1 MREQL
6 LHRCDPFRLVTVP
19 RKRRGHHFEEVFGVT
34 EEKIVLVPKMRVESG
49 AAHLRAVEH
58 ILHSD
63 VVERFLDKQR
73 HHRISEAIARAANA
87 LVFLFIQFRQVSE
100 HERLFCSISFRTNAG
115 RLTNAS
121 LKLNA

>member
-6 LHRCDPFRLVTVP
+6 LHGCDSFRFVTEP
-19 RKRRGHHFEEVFGVT
+19 RKRSSHHFEELFGIAKEEIVF
-34 EEKIVLVPKMRVESG
+34 ISKMRVESG

-63 VVERFLDKQR
+63 VVERLLDKQR
-73 HHRISEAIARAANA
+73 HHRVSEAIARAANA
-87 LVFLFIQFRQVSE
+87 LVFLFIQFGQVSE
-100 HERLFCSISFRTNAG
+100 HERLVCSVSFRTNTG

-121 LKLNA
+121 L